1 MSAVHFYLTFN
12 PYLNKNLEAQ
22 YTQAHEFHEFL
33 LEQIK
38 SKNSEFAYWGKI
50 IGKDRES
57 KVDLSKMQKVVSDN
71 TELGVSTHL
80 YITDFNHLWVAK
92 VDAVTDKITKKEM
105 NLTLDFYQDKNVE
118 VWFKIS
124 DFTLLEFETN
134 ETARKLSEF
143 YIDNDYVENRI
154 DGLSPFTTSIR
165 YPTYIQDLAE
175 DNIFDGLPEGERLVV
190 NGHHAINNNSAGQV
204 LRALHAYAF
213 PEQLYQKLPHGA
225 KSEIGLAE
233 MDILENRHHNL
244 GHIAF
249 SYIKA
254 LEIILND
261 LVINHIKRSGFGDE
275 FWVEHLEHPPK
286 LHLEKVNEKCVTFN
300 KFSKNFS
307 IGQLVYFVYRCDK
320 KGNFCFKKAYKD
332 KKPFVNFLIK
342 DLEKILADNQIL
354 EIRNLLAHQGFSAI
368 SQSDTLAVRNLI
380 LGIGCHGLI
389 HKIYQ
394 TFYNQE
400 FKNLARIEGDYRP
413 KKAA

>member
-1 MSAVHFYLTFN
+1 MSAIHFYLTFN

-22 YTQAHEFHEFL
+22 YTQAHQFHEFL
-33 LEQIK
+33 GDLLK
-38 SKNSEFAYWGKI
+38 SNKSQYAYWGKI
-50 IGKDRES
+50 IGKDRTS
-57 KVDLSKMQKVVSDN
+57 KINLSNMQQVLVKN
-71 TELGVSTHL
+71 QELGVSTQL
-80 YITDFNHLWVAK
+80 YITDFEHLWVAK
-92 VDAVTDKITKKEM
+92 VEEVLDKISKKEM
-105 NLTLDFYQDKNVE
+105 VYTLDFYQEKNVE

-124 DFTLLEFETN
+124 DFTLLEFEHH
-134 ETARKLSEF
+134 ETARKLTEL
-143 YIDNDYVENRI
+143 YIDNEYVENTI
-154 DGLSPFTTSIR
+154 NGLSPFTTSIR
-165 YPTYIQDLAE
+165 YPTYVQDLAE
-175 DNIFDGLPEGERLVV
+175 EKIFDSLNEDEKLVIT
-190 NGHHAINNNSAGQV
+190 GHHAINNNSAGQV
-204 LRALHAYAF
+204 LRALHSYAF
-213 PEQLYQKLPHGA
+213 PEHLYQKLPHGA

-261 LVINHIKRSGFGDE
+261 LVIGHIKRSGFGDE

-286 LHLEKVNEKCVTFN
+286 LHLEKINDKCITFN
-300 KFSKNFS
+300 KFNKNFS
-307 IGQLVYFVYRCDK
+307 VGQLIYFIYRCDK
-320 KGNFCFKKAYKD
+320 SGNFCFKKAYQN

-342 DLEKILADNQIL
+342 DLEKILEDNQIL
-354 EIRNLLAHQGFSAI
+354 DIRNLLAHQGFSAI
-368 SQSDTLAVRNLI
+368 SANDALAVRNLI

-400 FKNLARIEGDYRP
+400 FKFLAKIEGDYRP

>member
-1 MSAVHFYLTFN
+1 MSAIHFYLTFN

-33 LEQIK
+33 LDLL
-38 SKNSEFAYWGKI
+38 KNKRSEFAYWGKI

-57 KVDLSKMQKVVSDN
+57 KIDLTNMQKVLKDN
-71 TELGVSTHL
+71 SELGNSTHL
-80 YITDFNHLWVAK
+80 YITDFKHLWVGK
-92 VDAVTDKITKKEM
+92 VQAVLNRLTKKEM
-105 NLTLDFYQDKNVE
+105 GLTLDFYKDKNVE
-118 VWFKIS
+118 VWFQIS
-124 DFTLLEFETN
+124 DFTLLEFESN
-134 ETARKLSEF
+134 ETARKLGEL
-143 YIDNDYVENRI
+143 YIENEYVENRI

-165 YPTYIQDLAE
+165 YPTYVQDLAE
-175 DNIFDGLPEGERLVV
+175 DNIFDGLPIGEKLVV
-190 NGHHAINNNSAGQV
+190 NGHHAVNNNSATQV
-204 LRALHAYAF
+204 LRALHSYAF

-261 LVINHIKRSGFGDE
+261 LIINHIKRTGYGEE

-286 LHLEKVNEKCVTFN
+286 IHLEKVNDKCITFS
-300 KFSKNFS
+300 KFNKNFS
-307 IGQLVYFVYRCDK
+307 IGQLIYFVYRCDK
-320 KGNFCFKKAYKD
+320 QGNFCFKKAYQNKR
-332 KKPFVNFLIK
+332 PFINFLIK
-342 DLEKILADNQIL
+342 DLEKILSDNQIL
-354 EIRNLLAHQGFSAI
+354 EIRNLLAHQGLSAI
-368 SQSDTLAVRNLI
+368 RQSDALAVRNLV

-400 FKNLARIEGDYRP
+400 FRFLAKVEGQYRN